1 MHTYNYFRRKFGI
14 DLNKSNKYILRKFF
28 VHSKSKTRLAILVT
42 CLRVQ
47 IKISTPIVLGPINR
61 DLPRGLKWATSA
73 LTSHSLFHTF
83 NFITNSLQ
91 HFCAQTVLNYEM
103 IISTLPS
110 RGNVKIF
117 CRLEY
122 QNVHFILL
130 ESTRWSVGVGKWS
143 TSKTFILSTMGRVY
157 LFEKYQQWGR
167 TSWDEVVWGRT
178 RGLIERIGH
187 AVSDTEWRCRAHII
201 TPTL

>member
-14 DLNKSNKYILRKFF
+14 DFNKSNKYILRKFF

-83 NFITNSLQ
+83 NFIPNSLQ
-91 HFCAQTVLNYEM
+91 HFYGQTVLNYEM

-110 RGNVKIF
+110 SGNVKIF

-130 ESTRWSVGVGKWS
+130 ESTKCSLFSR
-143 TSKTFILSTMGRVY
+143 GRQVVDIQDFY
-157 LFEKYQQWGR
+157 IVNDGPSLPFW
-167 TSWDEVVWGRT
+167 EVS
-178 RGLIERIGH
+178 
-187 AVSDTEWRCRAHII
+187 AVR
-201 TPTL
+201 